1 LGTTVERSSDGA
13 LREQIRSSLYP
24 VEPLVRDV
32 EAALEANA
40 EKIEAER
47 SVT

>member
-1 LGTTVERSSDGA
+1 LCTTVERSSDGA

-24 VEPLVRDV
+24 VEPLVLEV

-40 EKIEAER
+40 TVEEAR
-47 SVT
+47 AGR

>member
-1 LGTTVERSSDGA
+1 VI
-13 LREQIRSSLYP
+13 REQLRNALYP

-40 EKIEAER
+40 TLEEAR
-47 SVT
+47 AGC